1 MTRLTKE
8 LDIKGVYFI
17 DNKMADHNNNGYTGE
32 AINKLAKFEN
42 IFEDLL
48 SSQVKISEELEIL
61 RNQGK
66 TNSLKFKELMVKKL
80 TNNNVLILFKS
91 YGLGE

>member
-8 LDIKGVYFI
+8 SDIKGVYFI
-17 DNKMADHNNNGYTGE
+17 DNEMADHNNNGYTGE

-91 YGLGE
+91 YGLSE